1 MAIRLLV
8 TAAAVVVAGLGFLL
22 GTVEGVSVAIVC
34 VFVINGVWVGA
45 AEQVA
50 GFAAVLLALVLSGAV
65 GQQLEPV
72 VASAAQTG
80 GLAAE
85 LIARALAVLVV
96 AVPLGITLGVVLRV
110 LMKKHPAFAR
120 VNTWLGA
127 GFGFAEGALVALAVL
142 WIPVL
147 LGPVASAQAEAAR
160 ARTAAPAEE
169 GQDPTA
175 PTAQANAAV
184 AEFVAAW
191 ARALR
196 GSMLEGVATAT
207 APTKGVEMIALAN
220 EFAEITRDQA
230 AMDALLND
238 PVMVEINE
246 LPSVRAAL
254 DRLRHDDAMRA
265 AIQGEPITPER
276 LWAILQSD
284 TVLRAVEETGAMED
298 VASRAP
304 EIARAIAEVRR
315 EGREGWGP

>member
-22 GTVEGVSVAIVC
+22 GTVEGVAVAIVC
-34 VFVINGVWVGA
+34 VFIVNGVWVGA

-50 GFAAVLLALVLSGAV
+50 GFAAVLIALVLSGVV
-65 GQQLEPV
+65 GGQLEPV
-72 VASAAQTG
+72 VASVGQTG

-85 LIARALAVLVV
+85 LIARAVAVLVV
-96 AVPLGITLGVVLRV
+96 AVPLGVTLGIVLRV
-110 LMKKHPAFAR
+110 LLKKHPVFAR
-120 VNTWLGA
+120 LNTWLGA
-127 GFGFAEGALVALAVL
+127 GFGLAEGALVALVVL

-160 ARTAAPAEE
+160 ARAESEE
-169 GQDPTA
+169 GQGAGA
-175 PTAQANAAV
+175 PTVRANAAV
-184 AEFVAAW
+184 AEFVEAW

-196 GSMLEGVATAT
+196 GSVLEGIATAT
-207 APTKGVEMIALAN
+207 APTRGVEMIALAH
-220 EFAEITRDQA
+220 EFAEISRDEA
-230 AMDALLND
+230 ALQTLLND

-254 DRLRHDDAMRA
+254 DRLRHDDAVRG
-265 AIQGEPITPER
+265 AIQGEAITPET

-298 VASRAP
+298 VAERAP

-315 EGREGWGP
+315 EGREP